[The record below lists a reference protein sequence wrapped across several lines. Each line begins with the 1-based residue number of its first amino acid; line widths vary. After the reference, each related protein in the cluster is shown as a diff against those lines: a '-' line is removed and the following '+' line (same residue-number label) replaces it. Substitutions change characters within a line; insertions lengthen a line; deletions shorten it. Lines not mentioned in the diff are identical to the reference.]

1 LNVAKCPKCG
11 RELEES
17 DYVAEKIKI
26 KIPYVMSAGTF
37 GVPVSCRYCGTLLG
51 FING

>member
-1 LNVAKCPKCG
+1 MAKCPKCG

-37 GVPVSCRYCGTLLG
+37 GVPVSCKYCGTLLG

>member
-1 LNVAKCPKCG
+1 MAKCPKCG
-11 RELEES
+11 RDLGES

-26 KIPYVMSAGTF
+26 KIHYVMSTGTF
-37 GVPVSCRYCGTLLG
+37 GVPISCKYCGTLLG